1 MQAMGW
7 TTADGFS
14 PLDTNTLVLALLA
27 WALLGG
33 WLYLRLSRS
42 RRRIRKQL
50 LAAEG
55 QLDRLRG
62 RDPLTGLITRPELR
76 RVGAL
81 LLPGERCWPKPT
93 PWPRRCSNACKRPS
107 PWRA

>member
-55 QLDRLRG
+55 QLDRLRAE
-62 RDPLTGLITRPELR
+62 TR
-76 RVGAL
+76 
-81 LLPGERCWPKPT
+81 
-93 PWPRRCSNACKRPS
+93 
-107 PWRA
+107 

>member
-1 MQAMGW
+1 MPTMGW

-42 RRRIRKQL
+42 RRRIRSRL
-50 LAAEG
+50 RAAET
-55 QLDRLRG
+55 QLDHLRG
-62 RDPLTGLITRPELR
+62 RDSLTGLITRPELELVLAR
-76 RVGAL
+76 LYADLGID
-81 LLPGERCWPKPT
+81 GFQ
-93 PWPRRCSNACKRPS
+93 NIN
-107 PWRA
+107 